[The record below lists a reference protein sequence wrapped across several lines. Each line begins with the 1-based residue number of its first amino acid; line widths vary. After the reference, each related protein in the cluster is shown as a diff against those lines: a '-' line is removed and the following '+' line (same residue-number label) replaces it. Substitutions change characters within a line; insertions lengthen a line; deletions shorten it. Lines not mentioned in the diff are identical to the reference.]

1 MPQFLD
7 TPRYPF
13 ALGRCLDQN
22 LSTTVLDILQRA
34 RGEKLDHFDHLR
46 ILLSKK
52 LEPRASRDLNQ
63 IWMNT
68 NWIPKRNGGCI
79 TILK

>member
-1 MPQFLD
+1 VCDVLRYSD
-7 TPRYPF
+7 ITPVYRKPP
-13 ALGRCLDQN
+13 N
-22 LSTTVLDILQRA
+22 TTVLDILQRA